1 MEFCWRV
8 ESTTGRVMEDSE
20 WHHHCGGEWPE
31 RARVAAVALVAVAR
45 RGEGSLGIRLLTDIR
60 TVFGARDIMRTRDLL
75 NMEELVWADL
85 KGNPMTDRGLAH
97 RLQPYDI
104 VSKTIRDGNWIGRG
118 YARQDFYD
126 SWERY
131 LSQPTP
137 PAATATSATNATS
150 AATNGHDMGHGERV
164 ALMMKHN
171 GLTREQAEA
180 EAAEWN

>member
-31 RARVAAVALVAVAR
+31 RARVAAVALVAVAW

-60 TVFGARDIMRTRDLL
+60 TVFGARDTMRTRDLL
-75 NMEELVWADL
+75 NMEESVWADL

-118 YARQDFYD
+118 YARQVGEV
-126 SWERY
+126 SISAHAPRCNRY
-131 LSQPTP
+131 IRYKRYKCG
-137 PAATATSATNATS
+137 N
-150 AATNGHDMGHGERV
+150 
-164 ALMMKHN
+164 
-171 GLTREQAEA
+171 
-180 EAAEWN
+180 

>member
-1 MEFCWRV
+1 LA
-8 ESTTGRVMEDSE
+8 GRKHHGPRYGDSE

-60 TVFGARDIMRTRDLL
+60 TVFGARDTMRTRDLL
-75 NMEELVWADL
+75 NMGESVWADL
-85 KGNPMTDRGLAH
+85 TGDPMTDRGLAH

-137 PAATATSATNATS
+137 PGYIRYKRYKCGN
-150 AATNGHDMGHGERV
+150 
-164 ALMMKHN
+164 
-171 GLTREQAEA
+171 
-180 EAAEWN
+180 